1 MFHELQQA
9 WHQYEELAKAMTKVQ
24 SKQSNFTKFGVGCSF
39 SDSEEERA
47 LRSEIT
53 DQACRG
59 WFSSG
64 MLSERN
70 ESEKESIIK
79 SSPTSLIDDN
89 LFVESVSEPKPMTNE
104 KTKPSSPRRTLIPN
118 YKKPPG

>member
-9 WHQYEELAKAMTKVQ
+9 WDQYEELAKAMTKVQ

-47 LRSEIT
+47 LRTEIT

-70 ESEKESIIK
+70 ESEKEVVIK
-79 SSPTSLIDDN
+79 TSPTSLIDDN
-89 LFVESVSEPKPMTNE
+89 LFVESFSEPEPMPKGKSN
-104 KTKPSSPRRTLIPN
+104 KPSFPRTLIPN

>member
-1 MFHELQQA
+1 M
-9 WHQYEELAKAMTKVQ
+9 AKAMTKTQ
-24 SKQSNFTKFGVGCSF
+24 STQSDFTKFGVGCSF

-64 MLSERN
+64 LLSARE
-70 ESEKESIIK
+70 ESDKKISIK
-79 SSPTSLIDDN
+79 ATTTSLIDDN
-89 LFVESVSEPKPMTNE
+89 LFVESTLEPDPMEAE
-104 KTKPSSPRRTLIPN
+104 KTRRSPRTLIPN
-118 YKKPPG
+118 HIVKKS